1 MSSNTSVS
9 SVLIFVSAIL
19 TVVPVVAKADGLV
32 VDKVYHPY
40 VDALEKEIEY
50 RGIFQER
57 QQSPEGPTQLHKLS
71 FGGAIGQRWFAEAY
85 VIGEKSSS
93 GNFDVEGYELELKWQ
108 LTEQGEYSA
117 DWGLVFE
124 YEKEQDVEE
133 VSVGILTERE
143 WGRWSG
149 ALNLF
154 LIEEWGEGI
163 DNEFES
169 SVAAQVRYR
178 YSPQFEPALE
188 LYSGQDFTGIG
199 PVVMG
204 KVNLGVRKSLGWEA
218 GIIFGVD
225 SDSTEQTFRFLLE
238 YEF

>member
-1 MSSNTSVS
+1 MSSSVITPI
-9 SVLIFVSAIL
+9 LFILASAAL
-19 TVVPVVAKADGLV
+19 AGAPVKAKADGLV

-50 RGIFQER
+50 RGVFQER
-57 QQSPEGPTQLHKLS
+57 QEALEGPAQLHKLS

-85 VIGEKSSS
+85 VVAERSNS
-93 GNFDVEGYELELKWQ
+93 GNFDIEGYELELKWQ

-124 YEKEQDVEE
+124 YEKEQDIEE
-133 VSVGILTERE
+133 FSVGILTERE

-154 LIEEWGEGI
+154 LIEEWGKGI
-163 DNEFES
+163 EDEFES

-218 GIIFGVD
+218 GLIFGVD
-225 SDSTEQTFRFLLE
+225 SDSTDQTFRFLLE